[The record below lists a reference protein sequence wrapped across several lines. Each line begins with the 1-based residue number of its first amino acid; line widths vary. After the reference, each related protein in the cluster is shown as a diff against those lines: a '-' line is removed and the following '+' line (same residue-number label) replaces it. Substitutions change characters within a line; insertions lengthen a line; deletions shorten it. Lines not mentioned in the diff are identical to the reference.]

1 MTAEQ
6 TRQRN
11 PLTTIL
17 SAVLGVTADRA
28 ADPRTKAPNWKPIL
42 ATPTRNLSCV
52 HTKPNQH
59 IPPRQESH

>member
-17 SAVLGVTADRA
+17 SAVLGV
-28 ADPRTKAPNWKPIL
+28 L
-42 ATPTRNLSCV
+42 AQR
-52 HTKPNQH
+52 H
-59 IPPRQESH
+59 RR